1 LADLVV
7 TSSRIRDKSLFLE
20 TKAAS
25 QNMNKT
31 GKSHHL
37 SDVLTDLFFLAL
49 AMAGYV
55 HQKASVT
62 RKVIMVV
69 SALFAAAL
77 YLFYPHNATLSLVY
91 FAVAEVFYFGFIFT
105 VLPHQG
111 LRLLFIKKQGE
122 EKGYL
127 GYETILGF
135 LFFHNWVS
143 MGYVT
148 TTHAGT
154 LTIPVNTVFLFI
166 VTYGFFI
173 GGFAIKLW
181 AAYVVSKDIYY
192 WKDMFLGRKI
202 SSFVSAGPYRFFS
215 NPMYGIGQVPAYASA
230 LWYGS
235 KWGLWVAF
243 INQLLI
249 FTFYFLEE
257 KKFIRRVYRANV

>member
-1 LADLVV
+1 
-7 TSSRIRDKSLFLE
+7 
-20 TKAAS
+20 
-25 QNMNKT
+25 MNNT
-31 GKSHHL
+31 GKFHRL
-37 SDVLTDLFFLAL
+37 FVAVTDLFLLVL

-62 RKVIMVV
+62 RKIIMAA
-69 SALFAAAL
+69 SALFAAVL
-77 YLFYPHNATLSLVY
+77 YLFYPHQATLSLVY
-91 FAVAEVFYFGFIFT
+91 FAVAEIFYLGFIFT

-111 LRLLFIKKQGE
+111 LRLRFIHKRGE

-127 GYETILGF
+127 RYETILGF

-143 MGYVT
+143 LGYVT
-148 TTHAGT
+148 TAHAGT
-154 LTIPVNTVFLFI
+154 LSVPVNTTLLFFI
-166 VTYGFFI
+166 TYGLFI
-173 GGFAIKLW
+173 GGFVIKLW
-181 AAYVVSKDIYY
+181 SAHVVSKDIYY

-202 SSFVSAGPYRFFS
+202 SDFVVKGPYRFFS

-243 INQLLI
+243 INQLLV

-257 KKFIRRVYRANV
+257 KKFIRRVYGKTVTGSQG